1 MSINQSEIEHEKM
14 KIKLEKKI
22 NLDSLSDIEKIQMDK
37 YLNDEAVK
45 RITSR
50 EVQNDIMDS
59 LRG

>member
-1 MSINQSEIEHEKM
+1 MGINPSEIEYEKM

-22 NLDSLSDIEKIQMDK
+22 NLDRLSDIEKIQMDK

-59 LRG
+59 LRC

>member
-22 NLDSLSDIEKIQMDK
+22 NFDSLSDIEKIQMDK